1 MGALAAVTRVGIL
14 WLLSLAVS
22 IAAME
27 AGHRIVAAT
36 DRDRVSAVER
46 RGTESDSLAN
56 RTAATEASLTMCW

>member
-1 MGALAAVTRVGIL
+1 MGALGAVTRVGIL

-46 RGTESDSLAN
+46 RRAADDSLAN
-56 RTAATEASLTMCW
+56 GTPATVASLTMCR